1 MGPTGS
7 RYRILQIHPTRRCNL
22 RCLHCYSVSGPE
34 ERDQLSAELLR
45 EAITDAAAA
54 GYTVAGFSG
63 GEPLLYKPLHELLE
77 HAHVCGMRTTVT
89 SNGMLLTERKLAL
102 LSGRLDLLAISIDGP
117 RESHNRM
124 RASEYAFDGM
134 VKRLEGV
141 RSSGIP
147 FGFIFT
153 LTQHNVHELDWVA
166 GFALEQGAKLL
177 QIHPLEEAG
186 RARQLLAGQRPDGLE
201 SAYAYLEARRIQE
214 VAGDRMLVYLYLA
227 HRTLLASEPGRVFA
241 EAEPQGNG
249 NGNGRLL
256 AELVSPLIIE
266 ADGTVVPIEYGFPRP
281 YAFGN
286 LIEAPLRE
294 LAPRWVA
301 DRHRDFRRLSRS
313 VFEEVT
319 TPTDLPFAN
328 WYELMAERA
337 AQALGPAG

>member
-45 EAITDAAAA
+45 EAITDGAAA

-77 HAHVCGMRTTVT
+77 HAHACGMLTTVT

-102 LSGRLDLLAISIDGP
+102 LGGRLDLLAISLDGP
-117 RESHNRM
+117 PESHNRM
-124 RASEYAFDGM
+124 RASEHAFDGM
-134 VKRLEGV
+134 LKRLEGV
-141 RSSGIP
+141 RRSGIP

-186 RARQLLAGQRPDGLE
+186 RARQLLAGQRPDGVE
-201 SAYAYLEARRIQE
+201 SAYAFLEARRIQE
-214 VAGDRMLVYLYLA
+214 LAGDRLLVHLDLA

-241 EAEPQGNG
+241 DDGSQGNG
-249 NGNGRLL
+249 IGRPL
-256 AELVSPLIIE
+256 AEFVSPLIIE

-281 YAFGN
+281 YALGN
-286 LIEAPLRE
+286 LTEAPLRE
-294 LAPRWVA
+294 LGPRWLTE
-301 DRHRDFRRLSRS
+301 RHGDFRRLSRN

-319 TPTDLPFAN
+319 APTDLPFTN

-337 AQALGPAG
+337 AHALEPAV